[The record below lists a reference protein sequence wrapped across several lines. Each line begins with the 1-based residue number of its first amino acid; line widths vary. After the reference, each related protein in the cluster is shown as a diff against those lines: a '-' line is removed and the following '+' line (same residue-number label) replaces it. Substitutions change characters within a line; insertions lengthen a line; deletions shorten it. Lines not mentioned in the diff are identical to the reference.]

1 MKLKITLFLLA
12 FSFACFAQ
20 DSEVKP
26 GLPSV
31 VVKNIEG
38 EDVNIQSYAS
48 DGKITIVSFFAT
60 WCKPCFKE
68 FKNYNDLLDSWGEE
82 YNAELVGVSTDDSRN
97 MSKVRPIVNGMGW
110 DFDILLDPNG
120 DIQRAM
126 NVVNPPVTFL
136 LDKEGKIVYTHTGYV
151 EGDEYALEDEIKKL
165 VE

>member
-1 MKLKITLFLLA
+1 MKSLFTLLFVVLFL
-12 FSFACFAQ
+12 FSQ
-20 DSEVKP
+20 GQNDNSVQV
-26 GLPSV
+26 LPDIS
-31 VVKNIEG
+31 VKNIEG
-38 EDVNIQSYAS
+38 VDVNVQSYAT

-68 FKNYNDLLDSWGEE
+68 FKNFNDLLDEWGEE
-82 YNAELVGVSTDDSRN
+82 YNAELVGISTDDSRN
-97 MSKVRPIVNGMGW
+97 MAKVRPIVNGMGW

-136 LDKEGKIVYTHTGYV
+136 FDQEGNLVYTHTGYV
-151 EGDEYALEDEIKKL
+151 EGDEYELEDEIKKL

>member
-1 MKLKITLFLLA
+1 MKSIFTLLLLA
-12 FSFACFAQ
+12 FFSVSMAQ
-20 DSEVKP
+20 DAEKP
-26 GLPSV
+26 LGLPDIT
-31 VVKNIEG
+31 VKNIEG
-38 EDVNIQSYAS
+38 ADVNVQYYAT

-68 FKNYNDLLDSWGEE
+68 FKNFNDLLDEWGEE
-82 YNAELVGVSTDDSRN
+82 YDAELVGISTDDSRN
-97 MSKVRPIVNGMGW
+97 MAKVRPIVNGMGW

-151 EGDEYALEDEIKKL
+151 EGDEYELEDEIKKL